1 MILLKN
7 KKFIDSFTERF
18 EIILYTLKEKLQK
31 HPPKST
37 ISYFFMRITFFRDLL
52 IILGGFYENLKKLV
66 EYTAHNSPFHR
77 ISSARWRKWKV
88 FKFSKLFF

>member
-66 EYTAHNSPFHR
+66 E
-77 ISSARWRKWKV
+77 
-88 FKFSKLFF
+88 